1 MNIVLIKTLQLLLCL
16 SLLVVLHEGGHF
28 GFAKLFGVKVEKFF
42 MFFDYKF
49 KLFSTKSKWFTRLF
63 PHFKDN
69 ETEYGI
75 GWIPLGGYVK
85 IAGMI
90 DESMDTEQMKQ
101 PAKANEF
108 RSQKVWKRFFIM
120 FGGVLMNL
128 ITAWVIY
135 SLVLLAWGRD
145 YYPMASIEN
154 GFEYNEQAHNIG
166 FQDGDIP
173 IAADGKEIVEFSL
186 GPVMRTISNA
196 KTITV
201 LRQGEKIELQMPED
215 GLSMLKMLQS
225 QPQFLTPLA
234 EAFIDSVVP
243 GSAAD
248 KAGIEKGMRLM
259 SVNGKEIKTWAD
271 FDYEVTLRRQDVLSS
286 PDCTKEDSLKWRT
299 LDAVVASADGSHTD
313 TISLQL
319 DEKYMMGVTRHIPD
333 FKTVHLDYNLANCI
347 PAGLSYGWRVLKSY
361 VNDLK
366 YVASADGAKS
376 VGSFITIGNIFPES
390 WNWQQFWM
398 LTAFI
403 SIILA
408 VMNILP
414 IPGLDGGHIVLLFY
428 EGITGRQPSEKAME
442 WIEKIGLFII
452 LALMILAMSNDVR
465 NFILPLFGL

>member
-1 MNIVLIKTLQLLLCL
+1 MEEILIKTLQLLCCL

-28 GFAKLFGVKVEKFF
+28 GFSKLFGVKVEKFY

-49 KLFSTKSKWFTRLF
+49 HLFSTKSKWFTRLF
-63 PHFKDN
+63 PSFKDK

-85 IAGMI
+85 IAGMV
-90 DESMDTEQMKQ
+90 DESMDLEQMKQ
-101 PAKANEF
+101 PAQANEF

-145 YYPMASIEN
+145 YIPMTSIEN
-154 GFEYNEQAHNIG
+154 GFQYNEQAHAIG

-173 IAADGKEIVEFSL
+173 IAADGKEIVEYSSA
-186 GPVMRTISNA
+186 VMRTISNA

-201 LRQGEKIELQMPED
+201 LRQGEEIELTMPEE
-215 GLSMLKMLQS
+215 GLSMLKMIQA
-225 QPQFLTPLA
+225 QPPFIVPMA
-234 EAFIDSVVP
+234 EAYIDSVVP
-243 GSAAD
+243 GSAAE
-248 KAGIEKGMRLM
+248 KAGIQSGMRLVA
-259 SVNGKEIKTWAD
+259 VNGKDISTWAD

-286 PDCTKEDSLKWRT
+286 PDCTAEDSLKWRT
-299 LDAVVASADGSHTD
+299 LNAVVANAELSRFD
-313 TISLQL
+313 TICMQL
-319 DEKYMMGVTRHIPD
+319 DEKYMMGVTRQMPD
-333 FKTVHLDYNLANCI
+333 FKTVHLDYNLASCI

-361 VNDLK
+361 INDLK

-376 VGSFITIGNIFPES
+376 VGSFITIGSIFPS
-390 WNWQQFWM
+390 AWDWQQFWM

-428 EGITGRQPSEKAME
+428 EGITGRQPSDKAME
-442 WIEKIGLFII
+442 WIEKIGLGII
-452 LALMILAMSNDVR
+452 IALMVLAFSNDIR
-465 NFILPLFGL
+465 NFILPLFGI

>member
-63 PHFKDN
+63 PRFKDN

-145 YYPMASIEN
+145 YYPMASVEN
-154 GFEYNEQAHNIG
+154 GFEYNELAHNIG

-173 IAADGKEIVEFSL
+173 IAADGKEIVEYSSA
-186 GPVMRTISNA
+186 VMRTISNA
-196 KTITV
+196 KTVTV
-201 LRQGEKIELQMPED
+201 LRGGEEIELQMPKK
-215 GLSMLKMLQS
+215 GLSMLQMLQS
-225 QPQFLTPLA
+225 QPQFLMPLA

-243 GSAAD
+243 GSIAD
-248 KAGIEKGMRLM
+248 KAGIKKGMILL
-259 SVNGKEIKTWAD
+259 SVNGKEISTWGD
-271 FDYEVTLRRQDVLSS
+271 FDKEVTLRREDVLGS
-286 PDCTKEDSLKWRT
+286 PDCTAADSLKWRT
-299 LDAVVASADGSHTD
+299 LDAVFASADGSRID
-313 TISLQL
+313 SVSLHL
-319 DEKYMMGVTRHIPD
+319 DENYMMGVTRHFPD
-333 FKTVHLDYNLANCI
+333 LKKEHLSYNLANCF

-376 VGSFITIGNIFPES
+376 VGSFITIGNIFPDS

-428 EGITGRQPSEKAME
+428 EGITGRQPSDKAME
-442 WIEKIGLFII
+442 WIEKIGLII
-452 LALMILAMSNDVR
+452 IIALMVLALSNDVR
-465 NFILPLFGL
+465 NFIFPLFGL

>member
-1 MNIVLIKTLQLLLCL
+1 MEEILIKTLQLLCCL

-28 GFAKLFGVKVEKFF
+28 GFSKLFGVKVEKFY

-49 KLFSTKSKWFTRLF
+49 HLFSTKSKWFTRLF
-63 PHFKDN
+63 PSFKDK

-85 IAGMI
+85 IAGMV
-90 DESMDTEQMKQ
+90 DESMDLEQMKQ
-101 PAKANEF
+101 PAQANEF

-120 FGGVLMNL
+120 FGGVLMNI

-145 YYPMASIEN
+145 YIPMTSIEN
-154 GFEYNEQAHNIG
+154 GFQYNEQAHAIG

-173 IAADGKEIVEFSL
+173 IAADGKEIVEYSSA
-186 GPVMRTISNA
+186 VMRTISNA

-201 LRQGEKIELQMPED
+201 LRQGEEIELTMPEE
-215 GLSMLKMLQS
+215 GLSMLKMIQA
-225 QPQFLTPLA
+225 QPPFIVPMA
-234 EAFIDSVVP
+234 EAYIDSVVP
-243 GSAAD
+243 GSAAE
-248 KAGIEKGMRLM
+248 KAGIQSGMRLVA
-259 SVNGKEIKTWAD
+259 VNGKDISTWAD

-286 PDCTKEDSLKWRT
+286 PDCTAEDSLKWRS
-299 LDAVVASADGSHTD
+299 LNAVIANAELSRFD
-313 TISLQL
+313 TISMQL
-319 DEKYMMGVTRHIPD
+319 DEKYMMGVTRQMPD
-333 FKTVHLDYNLANCI
+333 FKTVHLDYNLASCI

-361 VNDLK
+361 INDLK

-376 VGSFITIGNIFPES
+376 VGSFITIGSIFPS
-390 WNWQQFWM
+390 AWDWQQFWM

-428 EGITGRQPSEKAME
+428 DGITGRPPSATAME
-442 WIEKIGLFII
+442 WIEKIGLGII
-452 LALMILAMSNDVR
+452 IALMVLAFSNDIR
-465 NFILPLFGL
+465 NFILPLFGI